1 MIGISLNKYMFPLRI
16 ISVFIVFICINIASN
31 ALISNSK
38 IDLTQGKLYTL
49 SSNTKKILSELEEP
63 INIKLFFSD
72 KLSRD
77 LPALRDFGQRV
88 RELLN
93 GYVINS
99 NGKIKLERIDPEP
112 FTDLED
118 MANVYGVEGVSVNEE
133 GEKFYFGMVASNSID
148 DMLVLPFFDMS
159 RENFLEYDLTRII
172 SNLANPKKATLGLI
186 SSLPINGGLSGK
198 EPNPTE
204 YTPPYFIHQR
214 LIELFNVRDL
224 GKDISSIPENI
235 DQLIIVHPKKLSDN
249 TLYAID
255 QFVLSGKG
263 TLIFVDPFSE
273 IDRQS
278 ADPNSPGLNI
288 PSSNLSRLFKAW
300 GFDMLPGMIVG
311 DQRVGRKVS
320 IGNRG
325 NSKIYTYI
333 LWLALQNENISKN
346 DITTANLNYVFLKT
360 AGALV
365 RSKKDITFEPLLTST
380 SDSMLVE
387 RYKIQQRSDPR
398 QLLEGFLPDEDS
410 HILAARV
417 SGSFD
422 SAFSLDDI
430 SNMVVDNKLH
440 VARSKVSNIIVF
452 ADTDL
457 LADDSWVSKKDAFG
471 RDNITQIA
479 DNGPLVINAIESLSG
494 GNNLI
499 NLRSRGVSN
508 RPFRVVEE
516 LELRAELSYRETEK
530 TLQKELDET
539 QNRLKDL
546 QINTTGIGK
555 QEIIMSADQKE
566 TIEAFKNQIV
576 AIRKQLR
583 DVQRNLSIDIDN
595 LNANIQLFNI
605 WLMPFL
611 VLLFAVVN
619 NLIIRKKRIK
629 YLKKIGRA
637 NLS

>member
-198 EPNPTE
+198 EPNPNE